1 MRRNLLPFCKY
12 SEKHGLN
19 KAKLSVVQTLD
30 TIACCIW
37 AFHIIVHCMPS
48 YTYVCIYRQ
57 RVLCG
62 TICIGELN
70 MPQATKLSWNI
81 ASPSSMYLAYCKL
94 VKIVKELSAIKD
106 NSCFYSCNKLKFI
119 LFFSYAK
126 WYIWTIIYKF
136 SLLRNFSCDITKYL
150 EWWK

>member
-1 MRRNLLPFCKY
+1 MNAFVCSYKSRSMRCDEICCHFANILKSMVWIKRNSVLYRSWILLP
-12 SEKHGLN
+12 
-19 KAKLSVVQTLD
+19 V
-30 TIACCIW
+30 

-94 VKIVKELSAIKD
+94 VKIVKELLAMEDNPLDLFLQQIKIH
-106 NSCFYSCNKLKFI
+106 I
-119 LFFSYAK
+119 LF
-126 WYIWTIIYKF
+126 
-136 SLLRNFSCDITKYL
+136 LR
-150 EWWK
+150 

>member
-1 MRRNLLPFCKY
+1 MLIQEPFNEMRRNWLPFCKY

-126 WYIWTIIYKF
+126 WYISTIIYKF
-136 SLLRNFSCDITKYL
+136 SLFRVI
-150 EWWK
+150 

>member
-1 MRRNLLPFCKY
+1 MFIQGPSNDMRWNLLPFGKY
-12 SEKHGLN
+12 SKKHGLN
-19 KAKLSVVQTLD
+19 EAKLCVVQTLD

-136 SLLRNFSCDITKYL
+136 SLFRVI
-150 EWWK
+150 

>member
-1 MRRNLLPFCKY
+1 MYYLPNIFHWPFMNAFVCSYKSRSMRYDEICCHFANILKSMVWIKRNSVLYRPWILLP
-12 SEKHGLN
+12 
-19 KAKLSVVQTLD
+19 V
-30 TIACCIW
+30 

-94 VKIVKELSAIKD
+94 VKIVKELLAMEDNPLDLFLQQIK
-106 NSCFYSCNKLKFI
+106 I
-119 LFFSYAK
+119 HALF
-126 WYIWTIIYKF
+126 
-136 SLLRNFSCDITKYL
+136 LC
-150 EWWK
+150 

>member
-1 MRRNLLPFCKY
+1 MLIQGPFNEMRWNLLPFCKY
-12 SEKHGLN
+12 SKKHGLN
-19 KAKLSVVQTLD
+19 EAKLGVVQTLD

-62 TICIGELN
+62 TICIGELH

-94 VKIVKELSAIKD
+94 IKIVKELSAIKN
-106 NSCFYSCNKLKFI
+106 NSLFYSCTKLNFI
-119 LFFSYAK
+119 LYLSYVK
-126 WYIWTIIYKF
+126 WYIRVRIYKF
-136 SLLRNFSCDITKYL
+136 FV
-150 EWWK
+150 